1 MADAL
6 GPNET
11 EAIIRPHPDVPQ
23 ELGNH
28 LHVVVVVLTIVFSCI
43 GMTYNYRM

>member
-23 ELGNH
+23 ELGN
-28 LHVVVVVLTIVFSCI
+28 LPLLYSII
-43 GMTYNYRM
+43 I